1 MKKRTTLLITGGLS
15 VLSIALAL
23 TFIHHRQGFTSLNA
37 NEPEYEILFN
47 NAKRISNETSSYTNE
62 IDTNAT
68 TFYNN
73 SIALKASNIVKNNDG
88 WQTINGHGYFYNP
101 VSELGNNN
109 KISGIKS
116 ITYTSDASNT
126 LSLYYGWSINN
137 TEIIYSLKETL
148 TSGVEYIFDGSRPS
162 YFYIQN
168 DSDNPVNVNTLSIK
182 YSCSADPYP
191 YQNLNVLMIGN
202 SFADDTLFYAAR
214 IAQSYGININLFDSY
229 IASCTIDKHYTN
241 LSNNSATYSMR
252 TMDNDQ
258 WVYSDNMTLTQILQ
272 HKTWDVVTFQQ
283 ASAEVGR
290 ESSYSNL
297 TNLVNS
303 VKSVLGYTPR
313 MMWHQTWAYDNSYHE
328 YYDYF
333 SYFNNDNE
341 AMYDAIVSCYQ
352 SEVAPLGIFERIIPA
367 GTAVQNLR
375 TSYMKETFCRDGK
388 HMSSVHGRYLLGLD
402 FLSSV
407 YGVDLYKSPCTYLPF
422 DINQSYLNVATEC
435 VHNAIEHPLE
445 VTNSVYTTS
454 EISSYDLSNYT
465 EIDAELIGCSYWDAR
480 NDTNYN
486 IRLQNNQ
493 NISNK
498 YVSTKR
504 FTPTTLPV
512 GSIISIHEAF
522 GVELQTWVNDAQQSA
537 QMNDSY
543 DNIIEVNNN
552 FWNGYSYRAFN
563 IFKCG
568 KIALSGQYV
577 DEQYDQIFDGFHIYV
592 PNESLGDLKAKGY
605 NAYYDTDK
613 TKFQS
618 NSLDIDEYRRVHL
631 DPITGFYKCDSY
643 YYLMNSYVDNTAQRF
658 VCTRPFYNNNEDL
671 PLGTVIILDSGYQ
684 YRSDCWGSEGT
695 HSRPNNVSTSWTTV
709 NSNFWKGLRN
719 RTFNVSKTD
728 NSTLVGQNALLF
740 MNSMR
745 IYVPLNPPA
754 PEEEVDTATMTALGY
769 GTLNSAATSMYG
781 KESIPILIT
790 LHGDNV
796 NKVTV
801 KVDGSDI
808 GATKYTYSALN
819 GNLTIDTPDSNYG
832 TISGVLNKDQG
843 TITNI
848 SITGTIGDYLTDN
861 GSITARE
868 LFFDRCNYATNAA
881 SQQVWQRWYMSGSW
895 QANSGSGDWTG
906 ADGERT
912 LDNDYSMS
920 LRIANNSYT
929 KTRFTLKKDFNNGA
943 GINAHGVSVWLYNP
957 NGNIYGA
964 FRIYIYKAAS
974 STSGD
979 HAVPSGTYTEAY
991 AATSLA
997 ANQWVNIQTG
1007 FGGETTIYNISLYF
1021 ESSSSANT
1029 YVNLGHVSI
1038 Y

>member
-1 MKKRTTLLITGGLS
+1 MKNKKALFITSGLS
-15 VLSIALAL
+15 LLTISLAIGFMFRQSISSV
-23 TFIHHRQGFTSLNA
+23 TA
-37 NEPEYEILFN
+37 NEPEYELLFN
-47 NAKRISNETSSYTNE
+47 NAKRISDTTTTYTEERSASVSTTLGNDISINTSNV
-62 IDTNAT
+62 
-68 TFYNN
+68 
-73 SIALKASNIVKNNDG
+73 VKFNDG

-101 VSELGNNN
+101 VSDLGDNN

-116 ITYTSDASNT
+116 ITYTSDVSNT

-148 TSGVEYIFDGSRPS
+148 TSGVEYTFNDNHPS

-182 YSCSADPYP
+182 YSCSAESYP

-214 IAQSYGININLFDSY
+214 IAQSYGININLFDAY
-229 IASCTIDKHYTN
+229 IASCTVDMHYSN
-241 LSNNSATYSMR
+241 LSNNSASYSMR
-252 TMDNDQ
+252 TMNNDQ

-290 ESSYSNL
+290 ETSYSNL

-328 YYDYF
+328 YYGYF

-352 SEVAPLGIFERIIPA
+352 SEVAPLGLFERIIPA
-367 GTAVQNLR
+367 GTTVQNLR
-375 TSYMKETFCRDGK
+375 TSCMKETFCRDGK

-465 EIDAELIGCSYWDAR
+465 EIDAELVGCSYWKATDSSS
-480 NDTNYN
+480 YN
-486 IRLQNNQ
+486 VRLQNNSG
-493 NISNK
+493 ISNK

-512 GSIISIHEAF
+512 GSIISIGEAF
-522 GVELQTWVNDAQQSA
+522 GVELQTWVSDTQQSA
-537 QMNDSY
+537 TMNDSY
-543 DNIIEVNNN
+543 ANIIEVDNN
-552 FWNGYSYRAFN
+552 FWSGYSYRAFN

-592 PNESLGDLKAKGY
+592 PNSSLGDLKAKDY
-605 NAYYDTDK
+605 NAYYNSDK
-613 TKFQS
+613 TQFT
-618 NSLDIDEYRRVHL
+618 NHSLDIDEYRRIHL

-643 YYLMNSYVDNTAQRF
+643 YYLMNSYVDNTAQKF

-671 PLGTVIILDSGYQ
+671 PLGSIIILDSGYQ

-695 HSRPNNVSTSWTTV
+695 HSRPNNVSTSWTTI
-709 NSNFWKGLRN
+709 NSSFWKGLRN
-719 RTFNVSKTD
+719 RTFNVSRTD
-728 NSTLVGQNALLF
+728 GTTLVGQNALLF

-745 IYVPLNPPA
+745 IYAPLNPPA

-769 GTLNSAATSMYG
+769 GTLNSAAASMYG
-781 KESIPILIT
+781 KESIPVLIT
-790 LHGDNV
+790 LHGDSV

-801 KVDGSDI
+801 KVDGVDI
-808 GATKYTYSALN
+808 SATKYAYSAFN

-843 TITNI
+843 TITNL
-848 SITGTIGDYLTDN
+848 SITGTIGGYLTDN

-868 LFFDRCNYATNAA
+868 LFFDRCNYSTNAA

-895 QANSGSGDWTG
+895 QANSGTGEWTC

-920 LRIANNSYT
+920 LRIANSSYV

-943 GINAHGVSVWLYNP
+943 GLSAHGISIWLYNP
-957 NGNIYGA
+957 NGNIYSS
-964 FRIYIYKAAS
+964 FRIYIYKSAS

-979 HAVPSGTYTEAY
+979 HAVPSSNYSQLYVTD
-991 AATSLA
+991 SLA
-997 ANQWVNIQTG
+997 SNQWINIQTG
-1007 FGGETTIYNISLYF
+1007 FGGETTIYNVSFYF
-1021 ESSSSANT
+1021 ETNSSSTT